1 MISNTQGGK
10 LNRGLTVIDTGLS
23 LLQRPLDDNEFH
35 HLGILGWATEIFQ
48 ASYLVWDDI
57 MDSSEYRRG
66 KPCWYRQEKIG
77 LTAVNDAAMLH
88 SSIFRIL
95 RKHFRTHP
103 AYCGLLELLQ
113 EASFRTELGQL
124 CDTHVRSMDDMTSE
138 MYSSIAINKTAFY
151 SFFMPV
157 ALALHFL
164 QRASEVN
171 LKQAERILLP
181 MGEYFQIQD
190 DYLDLFGNPEA
201 TGKVGT
207 DIQDNKCSWIIVQA
221 LQRCNDDQREVLFSS
236 YGQKGDMHEARVKQV
251 FDQIYMEEV
260 YRQFEDAKINELQTE
275 ICRIDEGV
283 GLRKEVFTLLLSK
296 IMHRTK

>member
-1 MISNTQGGK
+1 
-10 LNRGLTVIDTGLS
+10 
-23 LLQRPLDDNEFH
+23 
-35 HLGILGWATEIFQ
+35 
-48 ASYLVWDDI
+48 
-57 MDSSEYRRG
+57 
-66 KPCWYRQEKIG
+66 
-77 LTAVNDAAMLH
+77 MLH

-95 RKHFRTHP
+95 RKHFKPHP
-103 AYCGLLELLQ
+103 AYCDLLELLQ

-124 CDTHVRSMDDMTSE
+124 CDTHVRGMADMTSE

-151 SFFMPV
+151 SFFLPV
-157 ALALHFL
+157 ALALHYL

-190 DYLDLFGNPEA
+190 DYLDVFGNPGV

-221 LQRCNDDQREVLFSS
+221 LQRCNNDQREVLFSS
-236 YGQKGDMHEARVKQV
+236 YGQNGGTHEAKVKEV
-251 FDQIYMEEV
+251 FRQTDMEKV

-275 ICRIDEGV
+275 ICRIDEGM
-283 GLRKEVFTLLLSK
+283 GLRKVFTMLLSK
-296 IMHRTK
+296 IIHRNK

>member
-1 MISNTQGGK
+1 
-10 LNRGLTVIDTGLS
+10 
-23 LLQRPLDDNEFH
+23 
-35 HLGILGWATEIFQ
+35 
-48 ASYLVWDDI
+48 

-95 RKHFRTHP
+95 RKHFKTHP

-113 EASFRTELGQL
+113 EASSRTELGQL
-124 CDTHVRSMDDMTSE
+124 CDTHVRNMDDMTSE

-190 DYLDLFGNPEA
+190 DYLGLFGNREA

-207 DIQDNKCSWIIVQA
+207 DIQDNKCS
-221 LQRCNDDQREVLFSS
+221 
-236 YGQKGDMHEARVKQV
+236 
-251 FDQIYMEEV
+251 
-260 YRQFEDAKINELQTE
+260 
-275 ICRIDEGV
+275 
-283 GLRKEVFTLLLSK
+283 
-296 IMHRTK
+296 